1 MTPSLR
7 YLSVCSGIEAVTV
20 AWRHLD
26 FQAVY
31 FSEID
36 MFPCAV
42 LTHHYPDIPNLG
54 DMTNIDG
61 KELYGKIDIIVG
73 GTPCQDF
80 SIAGKRRG
88 LGGERSG
95 LARHFI
101 RLCNEAR
108 PRWFIWENVPG
119 CMSTNKGEDFKNLL
133 NMLEKCGYSIAY
145 RILDAQG
152 FGVPQR
158 RRRVFVVGHLG
169 RDWRQSAAVLFESEG
184 MCRNTSAIQ
193 KTRAKD
199 SRLAGTLSA
208 NGGGTSR
215 PAGNRNELDFCVPFM
230 SAGVQGVRR
239 FTPLECE
246 RLQGFPDNYTN
257 IFGASDSQR
266 YKALGNSMAVPVMR
280 WIGER
285 IKMVDKYDRE

>member
-95 LARHFI
+95 LDPHITIQGAMIQVDRV
-101 RLCNEAR
+101 AK
-108 PRWFIWENVPG
+108 ENG
-119 CMSTNKGEDFKNLL
+119 
-133 NMLEKCGYSIAY
+133 I
-145 RILDAQG
+145 
-152 FGVPQR
+152 
-158 RRRVFVVGHLG
+158 
-169 RDWRQSAAVLFESEG
+169 
-184 MCRNTSAIQ
+184 
-193 KTRAKD
+193 AKD
-199 SRLAGTLSA
+199 EVVTLINKIAHKGIVNVLELNLALE
-208 NGGGTSR
+208 
-215 PAGNRNELDFCVPFM
+215 EL
-230 SAGVQGVRR
+230 A
-239 FTPLECE
+239 
-246 RLQGFPDNYTN
+246 
-257 IFGASDSQR
+257 
-266 YKALGNSMAVPVMR
+266 K
-280 WIGER
+280 
-285 IKMVDKYDRE
+285 